1 MEQSIADKRA
11 AARGHN
17 NESRLA
23 GNEEEAAGDMSDEEM
38 VVDIDQLRNDP
49 AMRTAKLYANAQSS
63 EQAMQLWQ
71 AYMRLTHD
79 LSSMLAKQLRL
90 IPHIASEFR
99 NGKIWLCRTKPA
111 RHEYQVTIA
120 LNQPEV
126 GRLSVVS
133 FGKSVS
139 TLHPFDHPFNANA
152 EPRNGA
158 ANSECST
165 SPSARSVDNTKV
177 KDSFVSTSAA
187 SSAAASSVATPPT
200 TASTLLATAAGAAS
214 TRTPPGATHTL
225 DFYGLDYEG
234 DLCSEGTLRCVLT
247 ESFGASEMVFYYSYL
262 RNPSS

>member
-1 MEQSIADKRA
+1 MEQSIAGKRA

-23 GNEEEAAGDMSDEEM
+23 GNEEEAAGDMS
-38 VVDIDQLRNDP
+38 
-49 AMRTAKLYANAQSS
+49 

-71 AYMRLTHD
+71 AYMWLSHG

-99 NGKIWLCRTKPA
+99 NGKIWLRRTKPA

-165 SPSARSVDNTKV
+165 SPSAHSVDNTKV

-200 TASTLLATAAGAAS
+200 TASTLLATAAGASS
-214 TRTPPGATHTL
+214 TRTLPVPNLANYRGIV

-247 ESFGASEMVFYYSYL
+247 ESFGASDMVFYYSYL
-262 RNPSS
+262 CNPSS